1 MKKCISFV
9 LIVMIGFCTIQ
20 SQAQSFILKAGM
32 SLPDFYVNNGED
44 VDMTA
49 DYKMR
54 TGFHTGLSADFPQN
68 KVLSFEP
75 GIMFS
80 SKGAKSSDNDAGYRR
95 DVVVALYYLDI
106 PLLLKAGTEIG
117 GGIQLF
123 AAAGPYAGV
132 GLSGKSKIT
141 SELNGVE
148 EHGEVDVEW
157 GDAEDEIKRIEFGA
171 TFGAGLEIR
180 SFLIGVGYDLGITD
194 ITNIPGDHDDFDFK
208 NRVLR
213 FTIGYRF

>member
-1 MKKCISFV
+1 MKKFISCA
-9 LIVMIGFCTIQ
+9 LIAMAGFFTIQ

-32 SLPDFYVNNGED
+32 SLPDFYVNEGED
-44 VDMTA
+44 VEMTA

-54 TGFHTGLSADFPQN
+54 TGFHAGLSADFTLN

-106 PLLLKAGTEIG
+106 PLLLRAGTAISD
-117 GGIQLF
+117 GIHIY

-141 SELNGVE
+141 SEFSGVE
-148 EHGEVDVEW
+148 EYNEVDVEW
-157 GDAEDEIKRIEFGA
+157 GDAEEEIKRLEFGA
-171 TFGAGLEIR
+171 TFGAGLEIG
-180 SFLIGVGYDLGITD
+180 SFFIGAGYDLGITD
-194 ITNIPGDHDDFDFK
+194 ISNIPGDHDDFDFK

-213 FTIGYRF
+213 ITAGYRF